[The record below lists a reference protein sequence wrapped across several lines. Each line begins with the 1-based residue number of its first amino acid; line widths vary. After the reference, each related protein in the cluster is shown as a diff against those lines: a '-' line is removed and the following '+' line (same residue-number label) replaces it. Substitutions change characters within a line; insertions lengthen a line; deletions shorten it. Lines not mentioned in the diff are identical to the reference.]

1 MNSAWF
7 KKAAPHIY
15 AILAFL
21 IISIIYCQPAL
32 LGKVVEQ
39 HDTLGW
45 RGMAQQSFE
54 FKERFGYFPLWT
66 NSMFGGMPAFAIAF
80 EGTVIQT
87 IYLQNLLTL
96 WMPIPVSFF
105 FLACLSFYF
114 LGIVFRLKPLIAAM
128 GAIAFA
134 WATYDPVIIAVGHN
148 TKMWAIAYMPAVIGS
163 LMLIFQGRYLLGAGL
178 LALFFG
184 LQTSTQHVQVVY
196 YTAIIM
202 ACMSVAYLIHGIKVQ
217 ALKPVVISGVVAM
230 GAGILGIASY
240 AISWY
245 PLQDYAKETMRGGRS
260 EITLGKDSGN
270 VTKGGLD
277 KDYAFMWSYGI
288 SETMTF
294 MVPTVY
300 GGSTLRSAGGEI
312 VSEFGEDTKVA
323 DVFLEK
329 TGMSEEQAVGFAKQ
343 LPAYW
348 GAQVMGTSGPVYFGA
363 VICALFVLGLFMIN
377 SWHKWWI
384 LAATIIGVILAWGK
398 NFSSLNYFLFDYLP
412 LYNKFRAPT
421 ISLIIPQLTFPL
433 LAGLGLQQFMEAK
446 EKGTLNWKTVK
457 TATYALIAVLVL
469 YLGFYVMADF
479 TSPNDAQLKQQL
491 AGMMSGGGQPNP
503 EMAQQAQSFAQ
514 SVVSA
519 LQDDRKALYGKDLL
533 RALALV
539 LLAAGL
545 LYYYAKGKIK
555 ASFILIGLVTLS
567 SFDLLS
573 VGRRYLNAQN
583 FVEKEEFEAGLS
595 PNAADLQILR
605 DTNFPYRVFD
615 RSAGS
620 PFESARASYFHN
632 SIGGY
637 SPAKLGLYQDL
648 ITHQLG
654 KGNMEVYNMLN
665 TRYFIMQNPSDGQP
679 VVQQNPAAYGP
690 VWLVKEIKF
699 VPDGNAEMTALDS
712 TNLREFAVVQDKF
725 KDAAGPAPVY
735 DSSASITW
743 VENRNDVVVY
753 KSNAASP
760 QFAVFSEIYYDKG
773 WNAYMDGKLVPHVK
787 ANYVLRGMAIPAGQH
802 NIEFKFEPEAVALSK
817 TVTTISTILLLTLL
831 VAGTFVEFKKKQP
844 AKAGDQS
851 IL

>member
-15 AILAFL
+15 AVLAFL
-21 IISIIYCQPAL
+21 ILAIIYCQPAL
-32 LGKVVEQ
+32 MGKVVEQ

-54 FKERFGYFPLWT
+54 FKEKYGYFPLWT

-105 FLACLSFYF
+105 FLACISFYYM
-114 LGIVFRLKPLIAAM
+114 GIVFRLKPLIAAM

-148 TKMWAIAYMPAVIGS
+148 TKMWAIGYMPAVIAS
-163 LMLIFQGRYLLGAGL
+163 LMLIFQGRYVLGAGL

-202 ACMSVAYLIHGIKVQ
+202 ACMSVAYLIQGIRSGQ
-217 ALKPVVISGVVAM
+217 FKPVITSGLVAL
-230 GAGILGIASY
+230 GAGLLGVASY

-245 PLQDYAKETMRGGRS
+245 PLQDYSKETMRGGRS
-260 EITLGKDSGN
+260 EVTIGKDSTN
-270 VTKGGLD
+270 TTKGGLD

-294 MVPTVY
+294 MVPTIY
-300 GGSTLRSAGGEI
+300 GGSTVRAAAGEA
-312 VSEFGEDTKVA
+312 VSEFSDDTKVSG
-323 DVFLEK
+323 LLQEK
-329 TGMSEEQAVGFAKQ
+329 TGMSEDQADGLVKQ
-343 LPAYW
+343 LFPAYW
-348 GAQVMGTSGPVYFGA
+348 GEQPGTSGPVYLGA
-363 VICALFVLGLFMIN
+363 VICALFILGLVYLK
-377 SWHKWWI
+377 SWHKGWLI
-384 LAATIIGVILAWGK
+384 AATLIGIVLAWGK

-433 LAGLGLQQFMEAK
+433 LAGLGLQQFIEAK
-446 EKGTLNWKTVK
+446 EKGMLDWKKLKMSGYVL
-457 TATYALIAVLVL
+457 AGVLVL
-469 YLGFYVMADF
+469 YIGFYVMADF
-479 TSPNDAQLKQQL
+479 TSPNDGQLKEQL
-491 AGMMSGGGQPNP
+491 TGMMAQGQQSPDVV
-503 EMAQQAQSFAQ
+503 QQAQSFAQ

-533 RALALV
+533 RALALIF
-539 LLAAGL
+539 LATGL

-555 ASFILIGLVTLS
+555 LSFVLLALVALS
-567 SFDLLS
+567 SLDLIT
-573 VGRRYLNAQN
+573 VGRRYLNADN
-583 FVEKEEFEAGLS
+583 YVEKEEFEAGLS
-595 PNAADLQILR
+595 PNAADQQILQ
-605 DTNFPYRVFD
+605 DTKQPYRVFD
-615 RSAGS
+615 RASGAN

-648 ITHQLG
+648 ITYQLS

-665 TRYFIMQNPSDGQP
+665 TRYFIMQNPADGQP
-679 VVQQNPAAYGP
+679 VAQANPNAYGP
-690 VWLVKEIKF
+690 VWFVKQVQF
-699 VPDGNAEMTALDS
+699 VADGNAEMVALDS
-712 TNLREFAVVQDKF
+712 TNLREIAVVQEKF
-725 KDAAGPAPVY
+725 REAAGAAPVA
-735 DSSASITW
+735 DSAASISW
-743 VENRNDVVVY
+743 VENRNDVVSY
-753 KSNAASP
+753 KTTASSP
-760 QFAVFSEIYYDKG
+760 QFAVFSEMYYDKG
-773 WNAYMDGKLVPHVK
+773 WNAYLDGKLVPHVK

-802 NIEFKFEPEAVALSK
+802 AIEFKFEPRAVALSK
-817 TVTTISTILLLTLL
+817 TITTVSTILLLLLL
-831 VAGTFVEFKKKQP
+831 VAGAFIEYRRKGNP
-844 AKAGDQS
+844 AAAS
-851 IL
+851 L